1 MRKIT
6 VAAWRPP
13 ETDQMQVV
21 SGSIGR
27 ERVHFEAPAPERLEK
42 EMNDFLDWFNNDKT
56 IDPVL
61 KAGVAHFWFVTVH
74 PFEDGNGRIA
84 RAIADLA
91 LARADRIPER
101 FYSMSAQIERERKE
115 YYTWL
120 ETCQKGDLNITRW
133 LEWFLACLGR
143 AIDGAEDSIESVL
156 QISSPHFILTRQR

>member
-6 VAAWRPP
+6 VAAWRTP

-42 EMNDFLDWFNNDKT
+42 EMNDFLDWFNNDET

-61 KAGVAHFWFVTVH
+61 KAGVAHFWFITVH

-91 LARADRIPER
+91 L
-101 FYSMSAQIERERKE
+101 
-115 YYTWL
+115 
-120 ETCQKGDLNITRW
+120 
-133 LEWFLACLGR
+133 
-143 AIDGAEDSIESVL
+143 
-156 QISSPHFILTRQR
+156 